1 VLFDSITYPVIK
13 ANEAISMSIPS
24 EKQSQPV
31 CARPIKQI
39 VVAVDLSP
47 HSEKT
52 VAYAVEVGRTFGA
65 TIYLVY
71 VHAPESITEYTTQ
84 GFHERLEEERRGLE
98 QELKDLCERT
108 RKSYPNCGA
117 EFRVGN
123 PADEVSQLARTLEA
137 DLIITAS
144 HHTSFLGSLFNLDQ
158 APKIMHRA
166 PCSVLVYHDQKH

>member
-1 VLFDSITYPVIK
+1 MSIT
-13 ANEAISMSIPS
+13 S
-24 EKQSQPV
+24 EKQSQRV
-31 CARPIKQI
+31 RALPIKQI

-52 VAYAVEVGRTFGA
+52 VAYAIELARSFGA
-65 TIYLVY
+65 TIYPVY
-71 VHAPESITEYTTQ
+71 VHTPASITEYTTQ
-84 GFHERLEEERRGLE
+84 GLHEYIEEERCGLE

-108 RKSYPNCGA
+108 RETYPNCGA

-123 PADEVSQLARTLEA
+123 PADEVLQLARTLDA

-144 HHTSFLGSLFNLDQ
+144 HHTSFLGSLFNFDQ

-166 PCSVLVYHDQKH
+166 LCSVLVYHDQKH

>member
-1 VLFDSITYPVIK
+1 MNTASK
-13 ANEAISMSIPS
+13 E
-24 EKQSQPV
+24 QSQPV
-31 CARPIKQI
+31 YVLHLKQI
-39 VVAVDLSP
+39 VVAIDLSP

-52 VAYAVEVGRTFGA
+52 VAYAVEIARIFGA

-71 VHAPESITEYTTQ
+71 VHAPPEPLIEYTTQ
-84 GFHERLEEERRGLE
+84 PLHEYLEEERRGLE
-98 QELKDLCERT
+98 QELRNLREKIRQT
-108 RKSYPNCGA
+108 YPNCGF

-123 PADEVSQLARTLEA
+123 PADQVSQLARTLDA

-144 HHTSFLGSLFNLDQ
+144 RHTSFLEGMFNLGQ